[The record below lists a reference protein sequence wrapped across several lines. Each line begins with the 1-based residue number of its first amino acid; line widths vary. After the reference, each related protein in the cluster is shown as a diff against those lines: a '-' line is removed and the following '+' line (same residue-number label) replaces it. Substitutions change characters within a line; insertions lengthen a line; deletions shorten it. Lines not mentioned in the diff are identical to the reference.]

1 MEEQQFIAIMDSMVT
16 ISNMSEKFESQED
29 IMLNLINSLN
39 TVETQTGN
47 SLIPRCI
54 EVKNSTISG
63 RGVFAT
69 NEIKKGTVVTLYPC
83 DMIEKN
89 GIAHILPK
97 NKEQILKYNKPG
109 DTTISDYKYN
119 IDLNLSIHGFPEN
132 LNLSQVGHI
141 INDPYDNVS
150 ELSYLK
156 NMNDLGSKSF
166 KYFLKNE
173 VNSNCVIVNNKNY
186 VYIKTTKDI
195 KIGEELLASYGPCYW
210 CKNLNAFEF
219 HIMLVNY
226 ILTLNQKQSDIIK
239 KLIFTSMHTD
249 MGISTA

>member
-16 ISNMSEKFESQED
+16 IINMSKKYESQED
-29 IMLNLINSLN
+29 MILHLINSLH
-39 TVETQTGN
+39 TAETQTG
-47 SLIPRCI
+47 SSFIARCI

-89 GIAHILPK
+89 GTACILPE
-97 NKEQILKYNKPG
+97 NKEQILKYDKPG
-109 DTTISDYKYN
+109 DATISNYKYN
-119 IDLNLSIHGFPEN
+119 IDSNISIFGFPEN

-166 KYFLKNE
+166 KYLLKNK

-210 CKNLNAFEF
+210 CKNLNASEF
-219 HIMLVNY
+219 HIMLINY
-226 ILTLNQKQSDIIK
+226 ISTLNPKQSN
-239 KLIFTSMHTD
+239 IFKNLLFTYMQSE
-249 MGISTA
+249 ISV